1 MLEFKLRLDVA
12 ITNAQPLIG
21 HFLSLSS
28 VVITVHTLLP
38 PTGVDVVKE
47 EVGGEEEEE
56 GREGREDIV
65 GVYAERLSAMTHAFA
80 LCCHTLQDS
89 TGR

>member
-1 MLEFKLRLDVA
+1 M
-12 ITNAQPLIG
+12 
-21 HFLSLSS
+21 
-28 VVITVHTLLP
+28 
-38 PTGVDVVKE
+38 VKE
-47 EVGGEEEEE
+47 EEEEEEE

-65 GVYAERLSAMTHAFA
+65 GVYAERLSAVTHAFA

>member
-1 MLEFKLRLDVA
+1 M
-12 ITNAQPLIG
+12 
-21 HFLSLSS
+21 
-28 VVITVHTLLP
+28 
-38 PTGVDVVKE
+38 KE